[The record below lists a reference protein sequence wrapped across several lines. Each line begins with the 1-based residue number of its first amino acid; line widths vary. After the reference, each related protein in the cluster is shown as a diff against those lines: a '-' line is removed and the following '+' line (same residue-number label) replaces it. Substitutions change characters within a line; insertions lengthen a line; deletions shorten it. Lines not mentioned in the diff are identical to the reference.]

1 MICRTLYLTTI
12 QDVVPLQFTSTGN
25 ILSLTM
31 FHNLFWSWMW
41 FLVFY
46 SFLDHIT
53 LLLLLL
59 FPLNAI
65 AFLLLPALALDAKIS
80 LFGFFLFS
88 NKIQHLANVFVPD
101 IGGGRQLQAA
111 FLFPELLQTKGSSML
126 LSCVVL
132 CHYA

>member
-1 MICRTLYLTTI
+1 MDNSEDTNGYLVAVYGMICRILYLTTI
-12 QDVVPLQFTSTGN
+12 RDVVPLQFTSTGN

-65 AFLLLPALALDAKIS
+65 VFLLLPALALDAKIS
-80 LFGFFLFS
+80 LFGFFY
-88 NKIQHLANVFVPD
+88 LA
-101 IGGGRQLQAA
+101 IGYSIR
-111 FLFPELLQTKGSSML
+111 
-126 LSCVVL
+126 
-132 CHYA
+132 